1 MRFLLSAILAIAATA
16 ATAAQADYPDKP
28 IKLIVTYPAGGPT
41 DVIARNVAQKL
52 AEAIRQP
59 IVVENRGGANG
70 IIGMEAVAKADPDGY
85 TLVFTVDSTLTANQ
99 ALYKK
104 LPYNPQKDF
113 APVSVVASLT
123 TFVLAV
129 HPSVPADTLQKFR
142 ELAAQKPRGMTM
154 ANAGNASPA
163 HLVAALFEY
172 KARVELTP
180 VPYKGGAPAV
190 TDLVAGQ
197 VNAMFVPATNA
208 GALVKGGKLKALAVT
223 STKRFAELPNVPTF
237 AEAGLP
243 EFDLNKGF
251 WYAILAPA
259 GTPENVIGK
268 LNAALGT
275 VLATKELREALAKV
289 GVETLGTTPAE
300 ARALIETDTKRWAEV
315 IRANRI
321 SLD

>member
-1 MRFLLSAILAIAATA
+1 M
-16 ATAAQADYPDKP
+16 
-28 IKLIVTYPAGGPT
+28 
-41 DVIARNVAQKL
+41 
-52 AEAIRQP
+52 
-59 IVVENRGGANG
+59 
-70 IIGMEAVAKADPDGY
+70 
-85 TLVFTVDSTLTANQ
+85 
-99 ALYKK
+99 
-104 LPYNPQKDF
+104 
-113 APVSVVASLT
+113 VASLT

-142 ELAAQKPRGMTM
+142 ELATAKPSTMTM
-154 ANAGNASPA
+154 ANAGNASLA

-172 KARVELTP
+172 KSRAELSP

-197 VNAMFVPATNA
+197 VSAMFVPATNA
-208 GALVKGGKLKALAVT
+208 GPLVNAGKLRALAVT
-223 STKRFAELPNVPTF
+223 GAKRFAALPGVPTF

-259 GTPENVIGK
+259 ATPEPVIAR
-268 LNAALGT
+268 LASALAT
-275 VLATKELREALAKV
+275 VLATKELRDALAKL

-300 ARALIETDTKRWAEV
+300 ARALIETDTRRWAEV

-321 SLD
+321 QLD

>member
-1 MRFLLSAILAIAATA
+1 MRSLAFVLLVLASTFSL
-16 ATAAQADYPDKP
+16 ADYPDKP

-52 AEAIRQP
+52 SEALKQP

-70 IIGMEAVAKADPDGY
+70 ILGMEAVAKSSPDGY
-85 TLVFTVDSTLTANQ
+85 TLAFTVDSTLTANA
-99 ALYKK
+99 ALYRK
-104 LPYNPQKDF
+104 LPYDPQKDF
-113 APVSVVASLT
+113 IPVSVVASLT

-129 HPSVPADTLQKFR
+129 HPSVPADTVKAFR
-142 ELAAQKPRGMTM
+142 DLATAKPRSLTM

-172 KARVELTP
+172 KAKIDLTP
-180 VPYKGGAPAV
+180 VPYKGGAPA
-190 TDLVAGQ
+190 TADLVGGQ

-208 GALVKGGKLKALAVT
+208 VPLVKGGKLKALAVT
-223 STKRFAELPNVPTF
+223 SPKRFAELPGVPTM

-259 GTPENVIGK
+259 GTPEPVIAR
-268 LNAALGT
+268 LNSALGPL
-275 VLATKELREALAKV
+275 LASSELRAALAKL

-300 ARALIETDTKRWAEV
+300 ARALIETDTRRWAEV

-321 SLD
+321 TLD

>member
-1 MRFLLSAILAIAATA
+1 MRLLTFAILAIFATCA
-16 ATAAQADYPDKP
+16 LAEYPDKP
-28 IKLIVTYPAGGPT
+28 VRLIVPYPAGGPT
-41 DVIARNVAQKL
+41 DVIGRNIAQRL
-52 AEAIRQP
+52 ADSLKQAFVI
-59 IVVENRGGANG
+59 ENRGGANG
-70 IIGMEAVAKADPDGY
+70 IIGMEAVAKAEPDGY
-85 TLVFTVDSTLTANQ
+85 TLAFTVDSTLTANPT
-99 ALYKK
+99 LYKK
-104 LPYNPQKDF
+104 LPYNAQKDY
-113 APVSVVASLT
+113 APVSVAASLT

-129 HPSVPADTLQKFR
+129 HPSVPADTLAKFR
-142 ELAAQKPRGMTM
+142 ALAAAKPRGMTM

-172 KARVELTP
+172 TSHAELTP

-190 TDLVAGQ
+190 ADLVGGQ

-208 GALVKGGKLKALAVT
+208 GPLVKSGKLKALAVT
-223 STKRFAELPNVPTF
+223 STKRFVQLPDVPTF

-259 GTPENVIGK
+259 GTPEPVIAS
-268 LNAALGT
+268 LNAAVVS
-275 VLATKELREALAKV
+275 VLAIRELRDALAKF

-300 ARALIETDTKRWAEV
+300 ARALTEADTKRWAEV

-321 SLD
+321 QLD

>member
-1 MRFLLSAILAIAATA
+1 MRLSHFLAMLAVATFA
-16 ATAAQADYPDKP
+16 RAEYPDKP
-28 IKLIVTYPAGGPT
+28 IKLVVTYPAGGPT

-52 AEAIRQP
+52 SDNLKQA

-70 IIGMEAVAKADPDGY
+70 IIGMEAVAKAEPDGY
-85 TLVFTVDSTLTANQ
+85 TLVFTVDSTLTANA

-104 LPYNPQKDF
+104 LPYHPQKDF

-129 HPSVPADTLQKFR
+129 HPSVPADTLQRFR
-142 ELAAQKPRGMTM
+142 ELAREKPLSLTM

-172 KARVELTP
+172 KAKVDLTP
-180 VPYKGGAPAV
+180 VPYKGGAPAT

-197 VNAMFVPATNA
+197 VSAMFVPATNA
-208 GALVKGGKLKALAVT
+208 VPLVKGGKLKALAVT
-223 STKRFAELPNVPTF
+223 SPRRFPELPNVPTMV
-237 AEAGLP
+237 EAGLTD
-243 EFDLNKGF
+243 FDLNKGF

-259 GTPENVIGK
+259 GTPEAVIAK
-268 LNAALGT
+268 LNAALGPA
-275 VLATKELREALAKV
+275 LASKELRESLAKL
-289 GVETLGTTPAE
+289 GVEVLGTTPAE
-300 ARALIETDTKRWAEV
+300 ARALIETDTRRWAEV

-321 SLD
+321 QLD